1 MTVETTTTTSQA
13 TPAGA
18 EPRSRRQVL
27 CGLMVALVAPGALI
41 AACGT
46 ETDSGSTVD
55 NPNTGTPGSGG
66 SAPTGGSAGGSALA
80 ALADIPDGGGVLADG
95 PDGKVLLVRTGSE
108 VKGYDPACPHQGAT
122 VDPPKSG
129 VITCPRHGSTFSG
142 TDGAVTKG
150 PANSGLK
157 TIAVKVEGD
166 SVVLA

>member
-1 MTVETTTTTSQA
+1 MTVETTTTTPQ
-13 TPAGA
+13 TPA

-55 NPNTGTPGSGG
+55 NPNTPGSSAGGASPTGG
-66 SAPTGGSAGGSALA
+66 SAPAGGSALA

-95 PDGKVLLVRTGSE
+95 PNGQVLLVRTGSA
-108 VKGYDPACPHQGAT
+108 VKGFDPSCPHQGAT
-122 VDPPKSG
+122 VTAPQSG
-129 VITCPRHGSTFSG
+129 VITCPRHGSTFTS

-150 PANSGLK
+150 PAKTGLK
-157 TIAVKVEGD
+157 EVAVKVDGAN
-166 SVVLA
+166 VVLA